1 MTEAPRK
8 KRDNAEERLQ
18 IEVSKL
24 LSAARLL
31 HYHGANEG
39 DMPVQYRVKLK
50 RKGTFAGFP
59 DVMVFE
65 PFTGEWVYSQAMNIC
80 HGLAIELKVGRNKP
94 TAAQEKW
101 LWDLKGRG
109 WRVEVCYTLDEVL
122 AVLRECYPHKFPK

>member
-1 MTEAPRK
+1 MNAPRK
-8 KRDNAEERLQ
+8 KRNNAEERLQ

-24 LSAARLL
+24 LSAAGLL

-59 DVMVFE
+59 DVVVFY
-65 PFTGEWVYSQAMNIC
+65 PPYIGSSLGS
-80 HGLAIELKVGRNKP
+80 GLAIELKVGKNEP
-94 TAAQEKW
+94 TPSQLQW
-101 LWDLKGRG
+101 LNDLRDLG

-122 AVLRECYPHKFPK
+122 DVLRECYPHKFPN